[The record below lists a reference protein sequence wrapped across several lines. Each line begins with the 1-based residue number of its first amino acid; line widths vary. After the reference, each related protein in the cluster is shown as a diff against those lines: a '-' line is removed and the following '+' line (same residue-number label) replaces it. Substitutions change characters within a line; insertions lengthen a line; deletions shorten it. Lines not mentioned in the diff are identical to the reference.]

1 MFINANVGTIIDA
14 YGINVLS
21 IVVPCQSMGCKTC
34 TLSPITCS
42 SCTDAARTI
51 GS

>member
-1 MFINANVGTIIDA
+1 MNAYAGTIIDS
-14 YGINVLS
+14 YGINVFS

-34 TLSPITCS
+34 TSSPITCS
-42 SCTDAARTI
+42 SCTDAARSI